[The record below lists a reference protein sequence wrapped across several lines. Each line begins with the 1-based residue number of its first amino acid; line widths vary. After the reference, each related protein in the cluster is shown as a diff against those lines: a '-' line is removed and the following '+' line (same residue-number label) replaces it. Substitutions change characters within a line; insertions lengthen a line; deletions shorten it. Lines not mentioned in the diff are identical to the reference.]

1 MAIHV
6 IFIES
11 EEIVSTTRENSPK
24 SGNRISQVFAY
35 VIVGSIG
42 FYQVPVAAIGVVR
55 GGGCS
60 SSFRSF
66 CVFFLILA
74 LTIINSCK
82 MYRT

>member
-11 EEIVSTTRENSPK
+11 EENVSTTRENSPK

-42 FYQVPVAAIGVVR
+42 FYQVPVVHTGLFQKEAGV
-55 GGGCS
+55 
-60 SSFRSF
+60 FRH
-66 CVFFLILA
+66 CEFLGQIFP
-74 LTIINSCK
+74 II
-82 MYRT
+82 